1 MKTAYEK
8 VQAARA
14 KGRPSGIGFIKGIFT
29 DFIELHG
36 DRRFAE
42 DSAIV
47 GGIARLRNRPVT
59 VIAMEKGGNTK
70 EKVFRNFGS
79 PNPEGYRKALR
90 LMRQAEK
97 FHRPVICFVD
107 TPGAFC
113 GMEAEERGQGEAIAR
128 NLYEM
133 SSLRTPVLSILIGE
147 GGSGGALA
155 MAVADEVWIFENAM
169 YSILSPEGFASILW
183 KDASLAE
190 KAAKVMKLTSYDL
203 YKAGFV
209 ETIIPEPEDYTID
222 TMLEICEDL
231 DERICRFLK
240 EKEKMSAD
248 KLVEA
253 RYERFRRM

>member
-107 TPGAFC
+107 TSGAFC
-113 GMEAEERGQGEAIAR
+113 GIGAEERGQGQAIAE
-128 NLYEM
+128 NLMEM
-133 SSLRTPVLSILIGE
+133 MGLRVPIIAVLIGE

-155 MAVADEVWIFENAM
+155 LAVADEVWMMQNAI

-183 KDASLAE
+183 KDGKRAPEAAE
-190 KAAKVMKLTSYDL
+190 VMKLTAGDL
-203 YKAGFV
+203 KELGIV
-209 ETIIPEPEDYTID
+209 EEIVEEPGEFTVD
-222 TMLEICEDL
+222 TMPVVCEEL
-231 DERICRFLK
+231 RGKILRFL
-240 EKEKMSAD
+240 EKYEKMD
-248 KLVEA
+248 GEELVEE
-253 RYERFRRM
+253 RYRRFRDM